1 MHNAVRY
8 VDLKACIS
16 RLPEN
21 GYGANVSTWPSRLY
35 TPPDRLQSIQYE
47 SYIARKELLKA
58 ENKFW
63 SETIAGYV
71 RAWHWKKFRLRNVM
85 DMKAGFGG
93 YPIYNSSCFVP
104 LQRLFYCDIYAL
116 IVDFVRFAAAL
127 IDQGFDC
134 WVLNVVP
141 VSGSNTLPVLYDRGL
156 LGVMHDWYYSK
167 LSD

>member
-1 MHNAVRY
+1 LHNVVRY

-21 GYGANVSTWPSRLY
+21 GYGANVPTWPSRLH
-35 TPPDRLQSIQYE
+35 TPPDRLHSIQYE

-71 RAWHWKKFRLRNVM
+71 RAWHWKKFKLRNVM

-93 YPIYNSSCFVP
+93 YPIYNSSH
-104 LQRLFYCDIYAL
+104 LALFHYKGY
-116 IVDFVRFAAAL
+116 F
-127 IDQGFDC
+127 
-134 WVLNVVP
+134 
-141 VSGSNTLPVLYDRGL
+141 TLS
-156 LGVMHDWYYSK
+156 H
-167 LSD
+167 